1 MGCLRA
7 AVAEPGTKLKVKMLL
22 QKRDAVVTND
32 SPFDPESHRIRSD
45 RSGPKPSKASAPAYL
60 DALVLKACLEAATFR
75 RHVCSLGVGMTRRE
89 RRFQRQ
95 FDALERLVPPLRGPM
110 STLRRDSWFPI
121 RFPVALLLIAG
132 GLFSFLPVL
141 GIWMLPLGLLLL
153 AVDLPI
159 LRGPI
164 SAVVIRARRKARLL
178 AKRWKRKH

>member
-1 MGCLRA
+1 MA
-7 AVAEPGTKLKVKMLL
+7 AK
-22 QKRDAVVTND
+22 
-32 SPFDPESHRIRSD
+32 H
-45 RSGPKPSKASAPAYL
+45 
-60 DALVLKACLEAATFR
+60 
-75 RHVCSLGVGMTRRE
+75 RRE

-95 FDALERLVPPLRGPM
+95 FDALERLIPALRGPM

-121 RFPVALLLIAG
+121 RFPVALLLVAG

-164 SAVVIRARRKARLL
+164 SVLIIRARRKARVV
-178 AKRWKRKH
+178 AYRWKRRH

>member
-1 MGCLRA
+1 
-7 AVAEPGTKLKVKMLL
+7 
-22 QKRDAVVTND
+22 
-32 SPFDPESHRIRSD
+32 
-45 RSGPKPSKASAPAYL
+45 
-60 DALVLKACLEAATFR
+60 
-75 RHVCSLGVGMTRRE
+75 MTRRE

-95 FDALERLVPPLRGPM
+95 FEALERLFPPLRGPM

-121 RFPVALLLIAG
+121 RFPIALVLIAG

-164 SAVVIRARRKARLL
+164 SVFVIRGRRL
-178 AKRWKRKH
+178 AKRWVRRWRHWRGKA